1 MFSHQIG
8 ELQSSYRF
16 QGNCRLLATSFAG
29 LQAAAAHRS
38 LMFACSPK
46 LKKMYYLQIIT
57 GRAVLLLSIE
67 INSVANVQYQKSY
80 SPWKARK
87 YKERESVC
95 FLWRTWRKKTE
106 WRNQLTSIRCHLQQR
121 QRNTN
126 NMLSCFVISKISD
139 V

>member
-67 INSVANVQYQKSY
+67 INSVANV
-80 SPWKARK
+80 
-87 YKERESVC
+87 
-95 FLWRTWRKKTE
+95 
-106 WRNQLTSIRCHLQQR
+106 
-121 QRNTN
+121 
-126 NMLSCFVISKISD
+126 
-139 V
+139 